1 MPVTVTL
8 RTPSG
13 WEIAI
18 AAESTETVG
27 DLKSK
32 MHVANDAW
40 RPETQRFVLNG
51 AVLSD
56 DSASL
61 ASVGLKDGAT
71 IYVVKKLSSLSEATA
86 EVEMR
91 KAKSAAAAARK
102 GPPPAAARR
111 TSASGASSRGSRMQ
125 VRCPA
130 DAGPGSMLTIQVP
143 GRGNMRV
150 TVPATVGPGAMF
162 EIVVPHPVPN
172 PVPTSTTSFQ
182 FTVPA
187 SARPG
192 QTIHVTVP
200 GHGPVAV
207 TIPAAATP
215 GQILQ
220 IRV

>member
-1 MPVTVTL
+1 MPVNVTL

-13 WEIAI
+13 WEIII
-18 AAESTETVG
+18 AAESAETVG

-32 MHVANDAW
+32 MYVANDAW
-40 RPETQRFVLNG
+40 RPGTQRFVLNG

-86 EVEMR
+86 EVEER
-91 KAKSAAAAARK
+91 KAKAAAAAAKRSS
-102 GPPPAAARR
+102 PSPAAVRRTTAPPA
-111 TSASGASSRGSRMQ
+111 ASSRGTRMRVQ
-125 VRCPA
+125 CPA
-130 DAGPGSMLTIQVP
+130 DARPGSMLTIQVP
-143 GRGNMRV
+143 GRGTMNV
-150 TVPATVGPGAMF
+150 TVPPRVLPGAMF
-162 EIVVPHPVPN
+162 EIVVPHPA
-172 PVPTSTTSFQ
+172 PTSASSFN

-187 SARPG
+187 NARPG

-207 TIPAAATP
+207 TIPAAATA
-215 GQILQ
+215 GQVLQ